1 MSDYE
6 AENKIAE
13 AIRKTY
19 GYTDEADKL
28 VDWFLSHIEVTI

>member
-19 GYTDEADKL
+19 GYDEQADKI
-28 VDWFLSHIEVTI
+28 VDWFLDHIEY